1 MGRTDGRTARL
12 YFSALSPLSP
22 RSSIVSTCG
31 TRRRAINGENI
42 YTTPCVDV
50 KAAPLESPRDDRLI
64 ARGGGGGGGD
74 GCCCVAGGLLCLA
87 HRRRPDDRR
96 CVASVRRRAARHI
109 RRVGDGGVHA
119 QLLAPECYRSLAR
132 CRQQKSSIHRRPS
145 TTRSWT
151 ALTGTRLT
159 VHRHQHHRRRSFHLI
174 TPTRRATLHCVSG
187 SLQRR

>member
-1 MGRTDGRTARL
+1 MCAACCVVGGRRRVGRTDGRTARL

-64 ARGGGGGGGD
+64 ARGGGGGGGA

-96 CVASVRRRAARHI
+96 CVALRQCAARHDTYAVSATAASTRNYS
-109 RRVGDGGVHA
+109 RRSVIV
-119 QLLAPECYRSLAR
+119 RSLAVGNR
-132 CRQQKSSIHRRPS
+132 NHRSIDDRPPP
-145 TTRSWT
+145 
-151 ALTGTRLT
+151 AAG
-159 VHRHQHHRRRSFHLI
+159 
-174 TPTRRATLHCVSG
+174 LH
-187 SLQRR
+187 